1 MVNRHSTSS
10 IRTLSDIPPLSAA
23 TSFTSSSGSIPFIDE
38 DIDFV
43 TEEGLRHADMKLQ
56 AR

>member
-1 MVNRHSTSS
+1 MVHRHSTSS

-23 TSFTSSSGSIPFIDE
+23 TSFTSSSGSIPFMDE

-43 TEEGLRHADMKLQ
+43 TEEGLRHADMKLE